1 MEGIGR
7 QDELNPSSEEEDL
20 LSARY
25 HLFGMRRMKESEMGP
40 YNHSGKVLEIL
51 AEIGNVERKVILDT
65 GAEINVIA
73 SHIVQLNG
81 WKDRIR
87 KNTEKYVGI
96 GGKPTDVDGEI
107 TLSVQ
112 LTNRTVHET
121 FVVIPVRHIVA
132 ILGTSFMLRHGVKIS
147 YRKNG
152 PQVWWRPNQTGRHIE
167 IRIER
172 EFLVY

>member
-7 QDELNPSSEEEDL
+7 QDELNPSSEEDL

-25 HLFGMRRMKESEMGP
+25 HLFGMRQ
-40 YNHSGKVLEIL
+40 
-51 AEIGNVERKVILDT
+51 KVILDT

-81 WKDRIR
+81 WKDQIK
-87 KNTEKYVGI
+87 KNTEKFVGI

-112 LTNRTVHET
+112 LTNRTVHKM

-132 ILGTSFMLRHGVKIS
+132 ILDTSLMLRHGVKIS
-147 YRKNG
+147 YKKKQ
-152 PQVWWRPNQTGRHIE
+152 PSS
-167 IRIER
+167 
-172 EFLVY
+172 LVET

>member
-1 MEGIGR
+1 
-7 QDELNPSSEEEDL
+7 
-20 LSARY
+20 
-25 HLFGMRRMKESEMGP
+25 MGS

-81 WKDRIR
+81 WKDQIR
-87 KNTEKYVGI
+87 KNTEKFVGI

-112 LTNRTVHET
+112 LTNRTVHEM
-121 FVVIPVRHIVA
+121 FEASAVRNITA
-132 ILGTSFMLRHGVKIS
+132 KSATSHMH
-147 YRKNG
+147 RKALKTTHKNKQ
-152 PQVWWRPNQTGRHIE
+152 PSTTME
-167 IRIER
+167 
-172 EFLVY
+172 